1 MALMLD
7 TVYRADV
14 WQVEALTAFIKD
26 LASKGLSGL
35 YAKREENV
43 PLASQAII
51 DVCERLGELNA
62 LPNDVEKDILAFFQ
76 KSTCK
81 EFSTYVQGLITDKMK
96 VDVKRPGFGRGMNN
110 RALIH

>member
-1 MALMLD
+1 MH
-7 TVYRADV
+7 RAVLRHPNDLRKQVRLKDV

-35 YAKREENV
+35 YAKKEENV
-43 PLASQAII
+43 LLASRAII

-76 KSTCK
+76 KSK
-81 EFSTYVQGLITDKMK
+81 ARNSLPM
-96 VDVKRPGFGRGMNN
+96 
-110 RALIH
+110 